1 MVDAGQR
8 VNRVVDVVDFLQRRE
23 IENVAFLYRDG
34 DGQGLSPAKLLSILF
49 VQMHILVLTR
59 KKVDETGGN
68 VDLGHAVRH
77 EKTGRNQDQPN
88 RQPVAQGERPHSAQA
103 AFAFRPRPLDRLGW
117 QPKPHGIAP
126 AAFSNRFPASA
137 SAGSATGGSILIW
150 HRGITPFLVPTVV
163 HRSGDSATAS
173 TYTFTCRSFK

>member
-59 KKVDETGGN
+59 EKIDKTGGDP
-68 VDLGHAVRH
+68 DLAHAVQH
-77 EKTGRNQDQPN
+77 EKTDRDQDQPD
-88 RQPVAQGERPHSAQA
+88 RQAVAQGYCAHSSQT
-103 AFAFRPRPLDRLGW
+103 AFAFRPRPLDRLGR
-117 QPKPHGIAP
+117 QPKSNRISP
-126 AAFSNRFPASA
+126 AAFSNRFSA
-137 SAGSATGGSILIW
+137 SAKTGSSTGGSI
-150 HRGITPFLVPTVV
+150 
-163 HRSGDSATAS
+163 
-173 TYTFTCRSFK
+173 

>member
-8 VNRVVDVVDFLQRRE
+8 VNRVVDVMDFLQRRE

-59 KKVDETGGN
+59 EKIDKTGSDP
-68 VDLGHAVRH
+68 DLGHPVRH
-77 EKTGRNQDQPN
+77 EKTGRDQDQPD
-88 RQPVAQGERPHSAQA
+88 RQAVAQGECPYSAHT
-103 AFAFRPRPLDRLGW
+103 AFAFRPRPLDRLGR
-117 QPKPHGIAP
+117 QPKPHGIASTP
-126 AAFSNRFPASA
+126 FSNRFSA
-137 SAGSATGGSILIW
+137 STKAGSSTRGSILIW

-163 HRSGDSATAS
+163 HRSGESATAS